1 MTKQKKFLDV
11 YNDYSAIEGDKNFNQ
26 EFLYHYTN
34 SPEAVLGICNG
45 DKIHD
50 PYFRAT
56 ELKEFWNKQNDPEEG
71 RLFIEYLKHYFEAQP
86 DESLKSLFFEVL
98 NNENQNEDYHL
109 DSIMEETNT
118 EVLCTCLNSDLEN
131 MWRDYSGAR
140 DEKAMGYKLV
150 LNKEKLLTTLY
161 IKVNGEEKRKSLFG
175 EKIFK
180 FTPIIYNKHK
190 QEEIIKRFAD
200 DFLNSC
206 DIGNLE
212 EGLRVRY
219 LILHSEFLS
228 IAFKNGDKFKDEKE
242 YRIWVN
248 IANLDELK
256 PEEPEN
262 ENGKAYFSFYFDPD
276 AIEEIVCLNE
286 DAKKKI
292 EKDIHDI
299 KLSVKA

>member
-71 RLFIEYLKHYFEAQP
+71 RLFIECLKHYFEAQP
-86 DESLKSLFFEVL
+86 DGSLKSLFFEVL
-98 NNENQNEDYHL
+98 NNENQNKDYHL

-118 EVLCTCLNSDLEN
+118 GVLCTCLNSDLEN
-131 MWRDYSGAR
+131 MWQDYSR
-140 DEKAMGYKLV
+140 SQDENAMGYKLV

-161 IKVNGEEKRKSLFG
+161 IKVNGEEKRKSLF
-175 EKIFK
+175 EKNIFK
-180 FTPIIYNKHK
+180 FTLIIYDKHK
-190 QEEIIKRFAD
+190 QKEIIKGFAD
-200 DFLNSC
+200 EFLNLS
-206 DIGNLE
+206 DINDLNE
-212 EGLRVRY
+212 LDCLRY
-219 LILHSEFLS
+219 LILHSMFLS
-228 IAFKNGDKFKDEKE
+228 IAFKNGENFKNEEE

-248 IANLDELK
+248 IANLDELQ

-292 EKDIHDI
+292 EKNIHDI
-299 KLSVKA
+299 KLSVKT